1 MEVCPGINGKIA
13 STFLLPSEDC
23 NCCMQAM
30 HKVPAQLRWEEGAQ
44 QTPALLPWRNGQVT
58 SVGKNAPETQRQ
70 EPPLALGPFASILQ
84 GPAFPTTSCNLL
96 LMAGG
101 RFYTDHALRLPWV
114 SLQDVSIRG
123 GYAQI
128 VAGAASH
135 LPSSRGAR
143 THEDDY
149 NETEEPHMLAII
161 NQHGSAEFLHKALLV
176 CAAFAFFSPNLPPP
190 FCNLLLRYVLENN
203 NITFQSKELL
213 SLFSWKVKWALNT
226 SFWNELLTVW
236 SVSPHS
242 SGMCS
247 DFSLISAS
255 AGHLSQWLHL

>member
-1 MEVCPGINGKIA
+1 MAKLHPLFSCLVRAEIVVCKVCTTCQPSWDGKKGL
-13 STFLLPSEDC
+13 SKHQR
-23 NCCMQAM
+23 CC
-30 HKVPAQLRWEEGAQ
+30 
-44 QTPALLPWRNGQVT
+44 WRNDQVIPVWKT
-58 SVGKNAPETQRQ
+58 RLNCDAKS
-70 EPPLALGPFASILQ
+70 LGFGTICQHPTRTKLQPFL
-84 GPAFPTTSCNLL
+84 PTTSWNLL
-96 LMAGG
+96 LVAGG

-123 GYAQI
+123 GCAQI

-176 CAAFAFFSPNLPPP
+176 CAAFAFFSLTSPP

>member
-1 MEVCPGINGKIA
+1 MTKAFGVWDNFLA
-13 STFLLPSEDC
+13 SYR
-23 NCCMQAM
+23 N
-30 HKVPAQLRWEEGAQ
+30 EGLVFTA
-44 QTPALLPWRNGQVT
+44 TY
-58 SVGKNAPETQRQ
+58 
-70 EPPLALGPFASILQ
+70 
-84 GPAFPTTSCNLL
+84 CNLL
-96 LMAGG
+96 LLARS
-101 RFYTDHALRLPWV
+101 RFCTDHVLRLLLV
-114 SLQDVSIRG
+114 SLQDVSIQG

-135 LPSSRGAR
+135 LPSSQGAR

-149 NETEEPHMLAII
+149 NETEGPHMLAII
-161 NQHGSAEFLHKALLV
+161 KQHGSTEFLHKALLV
-176 CAAFAFFSPNLPPP
+176 CAAFPFFLFNLPP

>member
-1 MEVCPGINGKIA
+1 MKVQGLMAKLHPLFFCLLRTVIAVCKVCPAEMERKGSANSSIA
-13 STFLLPSEDC
+13 DVQEQPGNLC
-23 NCCMQAM
+23 IKN
-30 HKVPAQLRWEEGAQ
+30 
-44 QTPALLPWRNGQVT
+44 TPEP
-58 SVGKNAPETQRQ
+58 QRQ
-70 EPPLALGPFASILQ
+70 KPLLWDRFLASHKDRGL
-84 GPAFPTTSCNLL
+84 AFPTTSCNLL
-96 LMAGG
+96 LVAGG

-176 CAAFAFFSPNLPPP
+176 CAAFAFFFLTSPP